1 MLTEIW
7 ILKGPRKSSW
17 HSFLSNGL
25 PKSKNLICY
34 DIFLEKKT
42 RGPLS
47 TRYLRVERPP
57 ETSSSFGGAS
67 QHANCVLRGVHKLPR
82 TAFLSLPTRKL
93 RVDRGPEEVQN
104 PVCGPLNTQNACWEG
119 SVCRAWPCW
128 LLHWAT
134 CSWWLLG
141 KRFALVFTWCGKVC
155 RCLAKNDWPMDFVN
169 PQKSNDHMNRNIWK
183 RKRH

>member
-34 DIFLEKKT
+34 DIFPREKNERTPLNTLFACWEAPWNKLIILE
-42 RGPLS
+42 
-47 TRYLRVERPP
+47 
-57 ETSSSFGGAS
+57 AS
-67 QHANCVLRGVHKLPR
+67 QRANCMVRGVQKLPR

-93 RVDRGPEEVQN
+93 RVERGPKEVRN
-104 PVCGPLNTQNACWEG
+104 PVCGPLNTQIACWEG

-141 KRFALVFTWCGKVC
+141 KRFALVFTWCCKVC
-155 RCLAKNDWPMDFVN
+155 RCLAKNDSDFRGEWG
-169 PQKSNDHMNRNIWK
+169 PWIL
-183 RKRH
+183 